1 MYDAKSMSE
10 AIRMKRKKLK
20 ADGVENMVDTTM
32 RPQMNAQDVLNLKQD
47 AQIQETLGLEDKSM
61 APSDPADAHLS
72 EDSSQDVM
80 ALKKKMARIEKIL
93 GTLKVG

>member
-20 ADGVENMVDTTM
+20 ADGVENMIDTVAG
-32 RPQMNAQDVLNLKQD
+32 PQMNAQDILNLKQD
-47 AQIQETLGLEDKSM
+47 AQIKETLGLEDKSM
-61 APSDPADAHLS
+61 APSDPADASLG